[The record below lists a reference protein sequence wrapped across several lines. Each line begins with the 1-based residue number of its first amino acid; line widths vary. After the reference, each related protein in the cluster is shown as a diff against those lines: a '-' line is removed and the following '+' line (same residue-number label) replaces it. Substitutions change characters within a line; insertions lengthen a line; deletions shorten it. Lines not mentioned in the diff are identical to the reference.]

1 MSLQRQLVLR
11 INCVQRECEV
21 RRRGES
27 NRKRESIASLIFGLE
42 KSLKRKQEEGEQVD
56 DGGDLELD
64 QPGLLLH
71 QHRLHGRM
79 RPLSEV
85 SIQSLIL

>member
-1 MSLQRQLVLR
+1 MSFAL
-11 INCVQRECEV
+11 
-21 RRRGES
+21 
-27 NRKRESIASLIFGLE
+27 A

-71 QHRLHGRM
+71 QHRLYGRM
-79 RPLSEV
+79 RPMSEV
-85 SIQSLIL
+85 GFQSLIL

>member
-1 MSLQRQLVLR
+1 MRSG
-11 INCVQRECEV
+11 
-21 RRRGES
+21 GEE
-27 NRKRESIASLIFGLE
+27 RVTEKRESVASLSFCLE
-42 KSLKRKQEEGEQVD
+42 KSLKRKQQEGEQVD

-71 QHRLHGRM
+71 QHRLHGGM
-79 RPLSEV
+79 RALPEV

>member
-1 MSLQRQLVLR
+1 M
-11 INCVQRECEV
+11 
-21 RRRGES
+21 
-27 NRKRESIASLIFGLE
+27 
-42 KSLKRKQEEGEQVD
+42 EGEQVD
-56 DGGDLELD
+56 DGGDLEPD

-79 RPLSEV
+79 RTLSEV